1 MKVHKDFD
9 ELYDEI
15 QKTDTNNQIV
25 VEFLEDGISLV
36 DEDGS
41 QSVKKAKLKDV
52 ESKPMPGD
60 VKKKTGQ
67 EDLSSSKDDEKKP
80 EKTAVDTEY
89 IVQGDGQFTIH
100 VMKPADRDKEL
111 AKRVKEAKHQIKMER
126 KLELEDQSKKDKTDK
141 AESKKD
147 PKKESKETNK
157 KDEANAGG
165 TNTPE

>member
-1 MKVHKDFD
+1 M
-9 ELYDEI
+9 
-15 QKTDTNNQIV
+15 
-25 VEFLEDGISLV
+25 
-36 DEDGS
+36 
-41 QSVKKAKLKDV
+41 
-52 ESKPMPGD
+52 
-60 VKKKTGQ
+60 
-67 EDLSSSKDDEKKP
+67 SSSKDDEKKP

-126 KLELEDQSKKDKTDK
+126 KLELEDQSKKGKTDK

-157 KDEANAGG
+157 KDEANAGE